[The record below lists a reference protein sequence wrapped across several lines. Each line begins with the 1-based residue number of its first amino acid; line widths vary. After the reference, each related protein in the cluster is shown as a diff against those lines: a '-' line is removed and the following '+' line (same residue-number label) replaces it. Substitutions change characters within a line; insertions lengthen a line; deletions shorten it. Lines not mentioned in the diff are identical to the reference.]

1 MTHRIDQRFAD
12 LKRDGRKGLIPFI
25 TAGDPLPEATVAI
38 MHALVAAG
46 ADLIELGVPYSDPVA
61 DGPTIQHSS
70 ERAIARGIGLTRIL
84 GWVSEFRQT
93 DSTTP
98 VVLMGYLNPIE
109 IFGYARFADEASAA
123 GVDGVLIVDVPVEEA
138 DAVTLLRE
146 KGLREIFLVA
156 PTTTEHRLAAI
167 RAQAQGFVYYVSFSG
182 ITGAS
187 HLDPAAVRGRVEH
200 IKQGGD
206 IPVAVGFGVRD
217 AESAVKIAESA
228 DAVVIGSALVEMLAQ
243 AADAS
248 AAMAAAGAFLAPI
261 RAALDVAARN
271 WKRHQETSV

>member
-1 MTHRIDQRFAD
+1 MIRRIEQRFSD
-12 LKRDGRKGLIPFI
+12 LKQAGRKGLIPFI
-25 TAGDPLPEATVAI
+25 TAGDPLPEAVVAI

-61 DGPTIQHSS
+61 DGPTIQHAS
-70 ERAIARGIGLTRIL
+70 ERAIAKGVGIRKIL

-98 VVLMGYLNPIE
+98 IILMGYLNPIE
-109 IFGYARFADEASAA
+109 IFGYLAFAEQASAA

-156 PTTTEHRLAAI
+156 PTTTDHRLADI
-167 RAQAQGFVYYVSFSG
+167 RAKAEGFIYYVSFAG

-187 HLDPAAVRGRVEH
+187 QLDTAAVRERVEH

-217 AESAVKIAESA
+217 AASAVKIAESA
-228 DAVVIGSALVEMLAQ
+228 DAVVIGSALVATLAQ
-243 AADAS
+243 AADAES
-248 AAMAAAGAFLAPI
+248 AIAAAGAFLAPI
-261 RAALDVAARN
+261 RAALDAA
-271 WKRHQETSV
+271 TG